1 MGAVKLPSPPLGFD
15 TSCHGGKQVAS
26 FLLRFLCEIV
36 SSINYPISLFPLENF
51 IRKLPNPT
59 YGRVC
64 PVLWLVPL
72 KFVGV
77 LVRL

>member
-1 MGAVKLPSPPLGFD
+1 MRAVKLPSPPLGFD
-15 TSCHGGKQVAS
+15 SNCHGGNQVAS
-26 FLLRFLCEIV
+26 LLLGFLCETV
-36 SSINYPISLFPLENF
+36 SSINYPNSLLPLENF
-51 IRKLPNPT
+51 IRKLPNLT

-64 PVLWLVPL
+64 PVLRLVPL